1 MVQETVCH
9 RYVREDMAR
18 GRDTWEVHSGHGQS
32 ELGHVGGGREE
43 RGGTRCSDPEGQ
55 RYKKGQVAKMSGL
68 YRKETLGKGTPALG
82 WRVQRKE
89 LGVPASLCSR

>member
-1 MVQETVCH
+1 MVQETFCH

-18 GRDTWEVHSGHGQS
+18 GRDTWEGSQWTRPG
-32 ELGHVGGGREE
+32 ELGHVGGRGEE
-43 RGGTRCSDPEGQ
+43 RGGTRCSGPEGQ

-89 LGVPASLCSR
+89 LDVPASLCSR